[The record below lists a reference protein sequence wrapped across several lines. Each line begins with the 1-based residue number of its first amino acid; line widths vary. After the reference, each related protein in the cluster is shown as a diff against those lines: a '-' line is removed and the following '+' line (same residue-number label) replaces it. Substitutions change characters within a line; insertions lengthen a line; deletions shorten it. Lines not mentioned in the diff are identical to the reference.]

1 MRTYQVHNWGS
12 YIQTRNCAGSLS
24 YYPHYYRY
32 DLKKEDRK
40 GILLFSFFFFW
51 WGGVWGVGK
60 GNLIQI
66 KQSTSHSSAS

>member
-40 GILLFSFFFFW
+40 GILFFFFF
-51 WGGVWGVGK
+51 GGVECGVLEK
-60 GNLIQI
+60 EI
-66 KQSTSHSSAS
+66 